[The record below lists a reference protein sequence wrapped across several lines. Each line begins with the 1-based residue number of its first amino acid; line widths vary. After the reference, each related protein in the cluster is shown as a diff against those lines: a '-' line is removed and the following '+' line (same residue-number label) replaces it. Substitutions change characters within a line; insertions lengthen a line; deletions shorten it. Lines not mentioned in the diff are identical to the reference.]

1 MLSLV
6 VHHEITDQGDYM
18 RGVIG
23 DAASADDF
31 TVFYQE
37 LQRRC
42 TARGCDRA
50 LVVVVPEDAVPG
62 AERLKGYKR
71 AGFIDGFKLA
81 LVCAAWTLYQACS
94 EAERTAERA
103 SIKVRAFFHEMEAV
117 RWLTQQ

>member
-1 MLSLV
+1 
-6 VHHEITDQGDYM
+6 VHHEITDQGEYM

-23 DAASADDF
+23 DAASHDDF
-31 TVFYQE
+31 VAFYQE

-50 LVVVVPEDAVPG
+50 LVVVVPEHAVPG
-62 AERLKGYKR
+62 VDRLNTYKR
-71 AGFIDGFKLA
+71 AGFIEGFKLA

-94 EAERTAERA
+94 EAERTAQAA

-117 RWLTQQ
+117 RWLTQ